1 MSEQGS
7 IDSMIGGLSFATV
20 GGMAGATVGG
30 LTDANWGMTGAA
42 GAGGG
47 FALGF
52 FTSLIL
58 VMLFIYLAESRY
70 ANAQD
75 PEDRI

>member
-52 FTSLIL
+52 FTSLVM
-58 VMLFIYLAESRY
+58 VMLFIYLVESRL
-70 ANAQD
+70 ASMQEAQD
-75 PEDRI
+75 PL

>member
-47 FALGF
+47 FAIGF

-58 VMLFIYLAESRY
+58 VMLFIYLIESRSSED
-70 ANAQD
+70 NG
-75 PEDRI
+75 PEDSL